1 MCKIVCK
8 ICVAMWFGQGFIVGI
23 FRHCYVARVS
33 TLCKIKI
40 MRVQIFIW
48 LGKRVEWRNLNLNSH
63 DGWIC
68 VLSLTSSFCQSAF
81 LAVSLSLSLSLFF
94 GGVVFGGIQKFW
106 FQGYNHRGKMN
117 HFGHLRSKIF
127 ETLLNYSFMGAD
139 LPFDSATEL
148 ELVKK
153 SETSHDD

>member
-1 MCKIVCK
+1 
-8 ICVAMWFGQGFIVGI
+8 
-23 FRHCYVARVS
+23 
-33 TLCKIKI
+33 
-40 MRVQIFIW
+40 
-48 LGKRVEWRNLNLNSH
+48 
-63 DGWIC
+63 
-68 VLSLTSSFCQSAF
+68 
-81 LAVSLSLSLSLFF
+81 
-94 GGVVFGGIQKFW
+94 
-106 FQGYNHRGKMN
+106 MN